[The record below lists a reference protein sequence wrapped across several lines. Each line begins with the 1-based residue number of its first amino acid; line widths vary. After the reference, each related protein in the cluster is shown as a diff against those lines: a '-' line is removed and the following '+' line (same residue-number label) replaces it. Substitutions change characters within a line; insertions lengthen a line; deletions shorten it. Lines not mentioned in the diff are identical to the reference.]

1 MFFSGSF
8 PIPTINVEWF
18 IYWIHVVF
26 FQKNIMPDIYN
37 SNTTVSKSSG
47 MEPPIKKYM
56 YHFSG
61 PLHDVHP
68 AHQMHPRDQMIWRHH
83 FFLTLDDALVSQEHT
98 VLFFE
103 NHLCFF
109 YYSPNLV
116 WRQMHCCWKRC
127 GWKCFTHGF
136 IYIQS
141 NFHCIIWWC
150 DFAKHIY

>member
-1 MFFSGSF
+1 MLNDSF
-8 PIPTINVEWF
+8 IESMLF
-18 IYWIHVVF
+18 F

-47 MEPPIKKYM
+47 MEPPIKKYI

-68 AHQMHPRDQMIWRHH
+68 AHQMHPRGQMIWRHH

-109 YYSPNLV
+109 II
-116 WRQMHCCWKRC
+116 RQIWSED
-127 GWKCFTHGF
+127 KCIVVGKDVDGNVLHMVLYIFKAIF
-136 IYIQS
+136 IV
-141 NFHCIIWWC
+141 
-150 DFAKHIY
+150 